1 MNIQN
6 NRKSDVVIPHG
17 QFVRS
22 LAANLQNCLVVF
34 GNKETDLSRL
44 ISSID
49 LQMKKLNIFEMSFH
63 LMMVK

>member
-22 LAANLQNCLVVF
+22 LAANLQNRLVEF

-49 LQMKKLNIFEMSFH
+49 LLDPSKWP
-63 LMMVK
+63 